1 MARYDDGTSMGGENR
16 AFPPT
21 RWTEIVDLKMS
32 DDDQKA
38 LIANELLKRYWKP
51 VYCYLRRKGYDN
63 ETAKDLTQGFFQEVV
78 LGRGLLEKASQA
90 KGRFRTFLLTAI
102 DRYAIDIRRY
112 ETTSKRKPDGQLF
125 QLSDAE
131 IANIAST
138 IVDATAEQ
146 SFNYAWISEL
156 LDRVLSE
163 VKDELLHIN
172 KEIHWHVFED
182 RILQPLIA
190 SSSPPSLKDLCDK
203 YGIET
208 EKVASNMI
216 ITVRRRLRGSLRCC
230 LRQFTH
236 SDSQVEQEILD
247 MLKVFSEK

>member
-1 MARYDDGTSMGGENR
+1 LARYDDGTSMGGENR
-16 AFPPT
+16 VFPPT
-21 RWTEIVDLKMS
+21 RWTEIVNLKMS

-38 LIANELLKRYWKP
+38 MIANELLKRYWKP

-102 DRYAIDIRRY
+102 DRYVIDIRRY

-138 IVDATAEQ
+138 VVDATPEQ
-146 SFNYAWISEL
+146 SFNYAWISDL
-156 LDRVLSE
+156 LDRVLCE
-163 VKDELLHIN
+163 VRNEFLNNDKQ
-172 KEIHWHVFED
+172 IHWHVFDE
-182 RILQPLIA
+182 RVLQPLGA
-190 SSSPPSLKDLCDK
+190 SSEPPSLREICEK
-203 YGIET
+203 YGIND
-208 EKVASNMI
+208 EKKASNMI
-216 ITVRRRLRGSLRCC
+216 ITVRRQMRKSLRRC
-230 LRQFTH
+230 LRQFTQ
-236 SDSQVEQEILD
+236 SDWQVEQEILE
-247 MLKVFSEK
+247 MLELLSKK